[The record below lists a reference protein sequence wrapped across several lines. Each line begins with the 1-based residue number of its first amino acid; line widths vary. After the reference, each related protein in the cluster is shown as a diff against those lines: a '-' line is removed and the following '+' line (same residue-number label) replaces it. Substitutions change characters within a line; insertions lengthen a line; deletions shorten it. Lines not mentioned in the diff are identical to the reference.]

1 MLTNAGKD
9 AVASM
14 VGDRSGSRAAVA
26 DYLAITANV
35 TTPSATDTTLTG
47 EITTAGGGLIRAAA
61 TYAHTGGTS
70 TYTLTKTFT
79 ANGSD
84 ALPVTI
90 GKVGVFNA
98 SSAGAMAWET
108 LLGTTAT
115 LSTSGDNLTITETV
129 TLS

>member
-9 AVASM
+9 AIASM

-26 DYLAITANV
+26 DYLALTAN
-35 TTPSATDTTLTG
+35 TTAPSATDTTLTA
-47 EITTAGGGLIRAAA
+47 EIATAGGALIRAAA
-61 TYAHTGGTS
+61 TYAHTGGTAA
-70 TYTLTKTFT
+70 YTLTKVFT
-79 ANGSD
+79 ANGTD

-98 SSAGAMAWET
+98 SSAGAMVWET

-115 LSTSGDNLTITETV
+115 LASSGDALTLVETV

>member
-9 AVASM
+9 AIASM
-14 VGDRSGSRAAVA
+14 VGDSSGSRAAA
-26 DYLAITANV
+26 ATFLALTAN
-35 TTPSATDTTLTG
+35 TTAASAADTTLTG
-47 EITTAGGGLIRAAA
+47 EITTAGGGLVRAAA
-61 TYAHTGGTS
+61 TYAHTGGTA

-98 SSAGAMAWET
+98 SSAGSLVWET

-115 LSTSGDNLTITETV
+115 LSASGDALTITETI

>member
-9 AVASM
+9 AIASM

-26 DYLAITANV
+26 DYLALTANV
-35 TTPSATDTTLTG
+35 TAPSATDTTLTA
-47 EITTAGGGLIRAAA
+47 EIATAGGGLIRASA
-61 TYAHTGGTS
+61 TYAHTGGTAA
-70 TYTLTKTFT
+70 YTLVKVFT

-98 SSAGAMAWET
+98 SSAGAMVWET

-115 LSTSGDNLTITETV
+115 LSASGDALTITETV